1 MCSEYIIEEGN
12 WEGTSSFSESAV
24 HKNILPKYYDELSI
38 LEKDSIIKRNFKT
51 YTQIGQYSTPESSGP
66 NQFPEH
72 EPPVQLPQD
81 ISSYFYCPDLAE
93 LNTVARD
100 GTISLYGGDYKDS
113 LLGEYP
119 PLLSRAP
126 SPDINMDT
134 SRKKTYKDGTLGD
147 YFTTNILVEGD
158 PKNTNIT
165 TEFYVGPINN
175 EGIAAVGFFG
185 EMNGENGPELSG
197 GISCG
202 VLPFCD
208 IKGDTIIEKDPD
220 GYWRIIEAPEDI
232 PVEPPKIFGIQRDIT
247 NPSPEWTR
255 TGDAVGMT
263 ATASV
268 GNTAGHSDFDKYMPW
283 AGMVRETLST
293 GDVMVKIPKFY
304 YRRYREGNI
313 EHIEIADKPVEG
325 FSVHPSFNHTG
336 QEKDFIYI
344 GAYKI
349 SSNNKS
355 ISGATPQVNQLRSV
369 MRNNAHSK
377 GEGWSI
383 IDISTLSA
391 IQMLFLV
398 EYATNDSQKA
408 IGRGYVDGNSSILQT
423 GTCDN
428 VLNLTGVPTG
438 TNGKVDAIYRGI
450 EGLWGNIREW
460 IDGINFN
467 NSEIWVCNNPS
478 QYADGTPTNYTKLS
492 YNLINN
498 TGYIIELGID
508 QGENKHIMLPFKAGG
523 TNSTYYPDYVNG
535 NINNRTWRVL
545 NIGGGLQGN
554 SDAGLFCSY
563 GDFGPMNSHDRVGS
577 RLLYIPSSIG
587 HSGDISQ

>member
-1 MCSEYIIEEGN
+1 M
-12 WEGTSSFSESAV
+12 
-24 HKNILPKYYDELSI
+24 PKYYNELSESEKKMII
-38 LEKDSIIKRNFKT
+38 LRKFEVKT
-51 YTQIGQYSTPESSGP
+51 YDSNRDSGLVLDILFSATVESFFYIASLD
-66 NQFPEH
+66 EVRAKSVAH
-72 EPPVQLPQD
+72 IDD
-81 ISSYFYCPDLAE
+81 ITTEYPDLFYSGA
-93 LNTVARD
+93 LGNY
-100 GTISLYGGDYKDS
+100 SYDYS
-113 LLGEYP
+113 SNG
-119 PLLSRAP
+119 
-126 SPDINMDT
+126 M
-134 SRKKTYKDGTLGD
+134 RKKTR
-147 YFTTNILVEGD
+147 
-158 PKNTNIT
+158 
-165 TEFYVGPINN
+165 
-175 EGIAAVGFFG
+175 
-185 EMNGENGPELSG
+185 ENGSPGEYFVTTTRSYTNGAGAGCNLYVNVIDRDGGLFAKENETWERFDSARPISLFVSSG
-197 GISCG
+197 
-202 VLPFCD
+202 VVPFCD
-208 IKGDTIIEKDPD
+208 IKGDTIVEKDPD
-220 GYWRIIEAPEDI
+220 GYWRITEAPEDI

-268 GNTAGHSDFDKYMPW
+268 GNTAGRSDFDKCMPW

-344 GAYKI
+344 GAYKT

-377 GEGWSI
+377 GEGWNI
-383 IDISTLSA
+383 IDISALSA

-438 TNGKVDAIYRGI
+438 TNGKVDVIYRGI

-460 IDGINFN
+460 VDGINFN
-467 NSEIWVCNNPS
+467 NREIWVCNNPS
-478 QYADGTPTNYTKLS
+478 QYADDISTNYTKLS

-498 TGYIIELGID
+498 TGYITELGID
-508 QGENKHIMLPFKAGG
+508 QGENKHIMLPFNSGG
-523 TNSTYYPDYVNG
+523 SNSTYYPDYVNG

-545 NIGGGLQGN
+545 NISGGLQGN

-563 GDFGPMNSHDRVGS
+563 CDFGSMNSHDRVGS

-587 HSGDISQ
+587 HSGGISQ

>member
-1 MCSEYIIEEGN
+1 MCSEFIIEDAKWGD
-12 WEGTSSFSESAV
+12 SV
-24 HKNILPKYYDELSI
+24 DYKNSDICKIVLPKYYDELLV
-38 LEKDSIIKRNFKT
+38 LEKNSIIQRKYISCEIIT
-51 YTQIGQYSTPESSGP
+51 ESTVVGP
-66 NQFPEH
+66 S
-72 EPPVQLPQD
+72 D
-81 ISSYFYCPDLAE
+81 IITPSATSYFYLSDNGE
-93 LNTVARD
+93 LGVSD
-100 GTISLYGGDYKDS
+100 VEGLYMGC
-113 LLGEYP
+113 YP
-119 PLLSRAP
+119 PLNGYNTIGSEKL
-126 SPDINMDT
+126 
-134 SRKKTYKDGTLGD
+134 RKKMHKDGTPGE
-147 YFTTNILVEGD
+147 YFLSATRTNKYYSGGMSSTYLWLIDQNGSS
-158 PKNTNIT
+158 TIT
-165 TEFYVGPINN
+165 EEKIYTGPIQ
-175 EGIAAVGFFG
+175 GLL
-185 EMNGENGPELSG
+185 PDTTG
-197 GISCG
+197 GIVPTFYEVSSG
-202 VLPFCD
+202 VVPLCD
-208 IKGDTIIEKDPD
+208 IKGDTIVEKDPD

-232 PVEPPKIFGIQRDIT
+232 PVESPKIFGIQRDIT

-325 FSVHPSFNHTG
+325 FSVHPSFNHAG

-344 GAYKI
+344 GAYKT

-377 GEGWSI
+377 GEGWNI

-587 HSGDISQ
+587 RSGGIS

>member
-1 MCSEYIIEEGN
+1 MP
-12 WEGTSSFSESAV
+12 T
-24 HKNILPKYYDELSI
+24 YYNELSE
-38 LEKDSIIKRNFKT
+38 LEKNTIIYRSFNI
-51 YTQIGQYSTPESSGP
+51 YHGESGP
-66 NQFPEH
+66 DEGVVLDKKQIYNVKSFFYAPDIGEIDAMVKFRPEH
-72 EPPVQLPQD
+72 
-81 ISSYFYCPDLAE
+81 AE
-93 LNTVARD
+93 
-100 GTISLYGGDYKDS
+100 GGDCEWNGAGFHYQGELGNYGD
-113 LLGEYP
+113 LL
-119 PLLSRAP
+119 
-126 SPDINMDT
+126 
-134 SRKKTYKDGTLGD
+134 RKKTFSDSTPGS
-147 YFTTNILVEGD
+147 YFTTTTRCHTYNTDITYFVATIDSNGSMYAVEE
-158 PKNTNIT
+158 TLLRQ
-165 TEFYVGPINN
+165 VGSFTP
-175 EGIAAVGFFG
+175 FP
-185 EMNGENGPELSG
+185 PEVRS
-197 GISCG
+197 G

-268 GNTAGHSDFDKYMPW
+268 GNTAGRSDFDNVMPW
-283 AGMVRETLST
+283 KDMVRETLPT

-344 GAYKI
+344 GAYKT

-355 ISGATPQVNQLRSV
+355 VSGATPQVNQLRSV

-377 GEGWSI
+377 GEGWNI

-408 IGRGYVDGNSSILQT
+408 IGRGYVDKNSSILQT

-438 TNGKVDAIYRGI
+438 TNGKIDVIYRGI

-492 YNLINN
+492 YNLIDN
-498 TGYIIELGID
+498 TGYITELGVD

-577 RLLYIPSSIG
+577 RLLYIPSSTE
-587 HSGDISQ
+587 HSGGIS

>member
-1 MCSEYIIEEGN
+1 MCSEYIIEEVAWSDG
-12 WEGTSSFSESAV
+12 FPYSESNI
-24 HKNILPKYYDELSI
+24 HKTIMPKYYNELSVTEKNAIIRRRFPVFSELIVDGEKNSANSYEIQSYFYAPDLGELNATVIHSFTAAFTGGIVDSWARLGNYKDNQSRIKTFKNGDPGGYLTTSTIYDFDSGTNSSEAYDCSIDKSGSGLSI
-38 LEKDSIIKRNFKT
+38 LVGVVDGGN
-51 YTQIGQYSTPESSGP
+51 GP
-66 NQFPEH
+66 
-72 EPPVQLPQD
+72 
-81 ISSYFYCPDLAE
+81 
-93 LNTVARD
+93 
-100 GTISLYGGDYKDS
+100 
-113 LLGEYP
+113 
-119 PLLSRAP
+119 
-126 SPDINMDT
+126 
-134 SRKKTYKDGTLGD
+134 
-147 YFTTNILVEGD
+147 
-158 PKNTNIT
+158 
-165 TEFYVGPINN
+165 
-175 EGIAAVGFFG
+175 GFFSD
-185 EMNGENGPELSG
+185 NAPVN
-197 GISCG
+197 

-208 IKGDTIIEKDPD
+208 IKGDTIVEKDLD

-268 GNTAGHSDFDKYMPW
+268 GNTAGRSDFDKCMPW

-336 QEKDFIYI
+336 LEKDFIYI
-344 GAYKI
+344 GAYKT

-377 GEGWSI
+377 GEGWNI

-428 VLNLTGVPTG
+428 VLNLTGIPTG
-438 TNGKVDAIYRGI
+438 TNGKVDVIYRGI

-460 IDGINFN
+460 VDGINFN
-467 NSEIWVCNNPS
+467 NREIWVCNNPS
-478 QYADGTPTNYTKLS
+478 QYADDISTNYTKLS

-498 TGYIIELGID
+498 TGYITELGID
-508 QGENKHIMLPFKAGG
+508 QEGNKHIMLPFNSGG
-523 TNSTYYPDYVNG
+523 SNSTYYPDYVNG

-563 GDFGPMNSHDRVGS
+563 GDFGSTNSHDRVGS
-577 RLLYIPSSIG
+577 RLLYIPSPTE
-587 HSGDISQ
+587 HSGGVTH

>member
-1 MCSEYIIEEGN
+1 MPI
-12 WEGTSSFSESAV
+12 TFQR
-24 HKNILPKYYDELSI
+24 
-38 LEKDSIIKRNFKT
+38 IKRVRKE
-51 YTQIGQYSTPESSGP
+51 PE
-66 NQFPEH
+66 ER
-72 EPPVQLPQD
+72 V
-81 ISSYFYCPDLAE
+81 
-93 LNTVARD
+93 
-100 GTISLYGGDYKDS
+100 
-113 LLGEYP
+113 
-119 PLLSRAP
+119 
-126 SPDINMDT
+126 
-134 SRKKTYKDGTLGD
+134 
-147 YFTTNILVEGD
+147 
-158 PKNTNIT
+158 
-165 TEFYVGPINN
+165 
-175 EGIAAVGFFG
+175 
-185 EMNGENGPELSG
+185 
-197 GISCG
+197 
-202 VLPFCD
+202 
-208 IKGDTIIEKDPD
+208 
-220 GYWRIIEAPEDI
+220 
-232 PVEPPKIFGIQRDIT
+232 KIYGIQRDIT
-247 NPSPEWTR
+247 SSSPEWTR
-255 TGDAVGMT
+255 TNDAVGMS

-268 GNTAGHSDFDKYMPW
+268 GDIAGRSDFDKCMPW

-313 EHIEIADKPVEG
+313 EHIEIADKPVGG

-344 GAYKI
+344 GAYKT
-349 SSNNKS
+349 SSNNKC

-377 GEGWSI
+377 GEGWNI

-408 IGRGYVDGNSSILQT
+408 IGRGYVDKNSSILQT

-428 VLNLTGVPTG
+428 VLNLTGIPTG
-438 TNGKVDAIYRGI
+438 TNGKVDVIYRGI
-450 EGLWGNIREW
+450 EGLWGNVREW

-498 TGYIIELGID
+498 TGYITELGID
-508 QGENKHIMLPFKAGG
+508 QGENKHIMLPFKADG